1 MGNSAQRSR
10 VAVLQEKCGQR
21 HRRRHSKVY
30 GSVRK
35 AVGSTAIVPSEPNL
49 RIAPA
54 AQLEIINLYLQG
66 FSLCEIARR
75 THRARQTVTKI
86 CRSDEIQSKVV
97 EVRERLL
104 GSADR
109 WIESISFALDHEL
122 DGRLALELAE
132 RFGVAPPQP
141 VNAEPTQQSFF
152 QSIDRETLV
161 KAAVFGMMALQG
173 TKVFGSE
180 PPTEEE
186 LSERLVQT
194 AQPEGEATEK
204 KALR

>member
-1 MGNSAQRSR
+1 MGNSGQRSR
-10 VAVLQEKCGQR
+10 AVLQEKCGRR

-35 AVGSTAIVPSEPNL
+35 AVENAAIVPSEPNL

-66 FSLCEIARR
+66 RSLCEIARR

-86 CRSDEIQSKVV
+86 CRSDEIQAKVV
-97 EVRERLL
+97 EVRERLI

-109 WIESISFALDHEL
+109 WIESINFALDHEL

-132 RFGVAPPQP
+132 RFGVIPPQP
-141 VNAEPTQQSFF
+141 VNAGPTQQSFF

-161 KAAVFGMMALQG
+161 KAATIGMVALEWG
-173 TKVFGSE
+173 KASAPELPTK
-180 PPTEEE
+180 EEE
-186 LSERLVQT
+186 LYPGGPTKNGKSWE
-194 AQPEGEATEK
+194 
-204 KALR
+204 